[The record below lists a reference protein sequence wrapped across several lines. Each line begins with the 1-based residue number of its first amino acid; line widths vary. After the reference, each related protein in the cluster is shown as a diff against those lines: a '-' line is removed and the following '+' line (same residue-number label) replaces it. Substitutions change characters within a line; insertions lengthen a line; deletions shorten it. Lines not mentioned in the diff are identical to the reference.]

1 MRNDN
6 LPELYNLLE
15 MHNCEVIGSE
25 RAFVE
30 AHDPAV
36 LCIKPTLDVSE
47 WITKSTLKLND
58 EGQTILIQEP
68 GCLVASLL
76 THSHILIAH
85 IDRASETQL
94 KLITQVVEANPNT
107 QFAFTIMG

>member
-1 MRNDN
+1 MRHDD
-6 LPELYNLLE
+6 LPEMYDLLE

-36 LCIKPTLDVSE
+36 LCIKPFVDVSE
-47 WITKSTLKLND
+47 WITKSTLKLD
-58 EGQTILIQEP
+58 ENGQTILIQEP
-68 GCLVASLL
+68 GLLVVGLL
-76 THSHILIAH
+76 THSHILIAD
-85 IDRASETQL
+85 IDRADETQL

-107 QFAFTIMG
+107 QFAFTMMG